1 MKRKIITAG
10 LILVFAGLL
19 GWRIYEAIV
28 QRRAPETRRGRP
40 AVAVELAEISRRP
53 VRETGVFTGS
63 LRPRSRFEAAPKVA
77 GRLER
82 LLVNIGDE
90 IASGD
95 LIAVLDG
102 EEYSQQVAQARA
114 ELDVSRASLADA
126 ESSLGL
132 AARDLERVREL
143 HMQRIASDSELD
155 EAEARHR
162 VAEARVEVARA
173 QIKQRQAALRSAEVR
188 LAYTRITASWENGE
202 ETRLIGERFVDEGT
216 MLRANDK
223 VVSVVDTSVMLA
235 VVYVIEGD
243 FPSIRTGQPVG
254 LRVDAYPGRA
264 FSGRVARRAP
274 VLDEASRQARVEV
287 EVPNPERLL
296 APGMFARVAIEFDQR
311 PDALTVPRAALA
323 RRNGLEGVFLADREE
338 MTARF
343 VPVELGIA
351 SDGHVEVVS
360 PEIEGEVV
368 TLGHHLLENGG
379 AIAPAG
385 GGRPEGGGRR

>member
-1 MKRKIITAG
+1 MKKIIILAVV
-10 LILVFAGLL
+10 LILAGLL
-19 GWRIYEAIV
+19 GWRIYLAIAA
-28 QRRAPETRRGRP
+28 RRAPESRRGRP
-40 AVAVELAEISRRP
+40 AVAVELAEVARRP
-53 VRETGVFTGS
+53 VREAAVFTGS
-63 LRPRSRFEAAPKVA
+63 LLPRSRFDAAPKVA

-90 IASGD
+90 VESGD

-102 EEYSQQVAQARA
+102 EEYAQQVAQSRA

-132 AARDLERVREL
+132 AARDLERTREL
-143 HMQRIASDSELD
+143 HEQRIASDSELD

-188 LAYTRITASWENGE
+188 LAYTRISASWDDGE
-202 ETRLIGERFVDEGT
+202 GPRLIGERFVDEGT
-216 MLRANDK
+216 MLRANDP

-243 FPSIRTGQPVG
+243 FAAIRTGQPVE
-254 LRVDAYPGRA
+254 LTVDAYPGRS

-287 EVPNPERLL
+287 EVPNPDRLL
-296 APGMFARVAIEFDQR
+296 APGMFARVAIEFDRR
-311 PDALTVPRAALA
+311 PDALTVPRAALV
-323 RRNGLEGVFLADREE
+323 RRDGLEGVFLADREE
-338 MTARF
+338 MIARF
-343 VPVELGIA
+343 VPVERGIA
-351 SDGHVEVVS
+351 SDGYVEVVS

-385 GGRPEGGGRR
+385 SGRPEGGGRR

>member
-1 MKRKIITAG
+1 MKKIVITSVAV
-10 LILVFAGLL
+10 IFVGLL
-19 GWRIYEAIV
+19 GWRIYLAIAA
-28 QRRAPETRRGRP
+28 RRPPESRRGRP
-40 AVAVELAEISRRP
+40 AVAVELAEVSRRP
-53 VRETGVFTGS
+53 VREEAVFTGS
-63 LRPRSRFEAAPKVA
+63 LFPRSRFEAAPKVA

-102 EEYSQQVAQARA
+102 EEYAQQVAQARA

-132 AARDLERVREL
+132 AGRDLERTREL
-143 HMQRIASDSELD
+143 HEQRIASDSELD

-162 VAEARVEVARA
+162 VAAARVEVARA

-188 LAYTRITASWENGE
+188 LAYTRISASWEDGE
-202 ETRLIGERFVDEGT
+202 GPRLIGERFVDEGA
-216 MLRANDK
+216 MLRANDP

-243 FPSIRTGQPVG
+243 FPAIRTGQPVE
-254 LRVDAYPGRA
+254 LTVDAYPGKS

-287 EVPNPERLL
+287 EVPNPDRLL
-296 APGMFARVAIEFDQR
+296 APGMFARAAVEFDER
-311 PDALTVPRAALA
+311 TDALTVPRAALV
-323 RRNGLEGVFLADREE
+323 RRNGQEGVFLAAREE

-343 VPVELGIA
+343 VPVERGIA
-351 SDGHVEVVS
+351 SDGHVEIVS
-360 PEIEGEVV
+360 PELAGEVV
-368 TLGHHLLENGG
+368 TLGHHLLEDGG